1 MNGLNHRGVRRG
13 GMNVLPIEL
22 QVDVLTTWLLLVDVA
37 MLDTAFCNH
46 RDRQQWLVAFTTP
59 IYNYVHPYF
68 QIERLKKKTHYSNA
82 QKLDAMMDF
91 MRWLLVRS
99 VRVREIYVMAQLQW
113 YAYEWSNFKAYLRTN
128 GGNVTRV
135 IFAREAGEPMY
146 VCSALEDITKLCP
159 NVTHVACAKSFIQT
173 EYERMAV
180 TWPLLQAVVLHGYY
194 ADEGLKVVGNS
205 CGAIQSVT
213 LIPYAGVRYGY
224 RDRTLTETFPA
235 TVSTT
240 LAYLHVDC
248 HIDNVDLL
256 LLTQRC
262 PLLHTLHG
270 VLFELTDAVLME
282 IADRCPLLRVINLSE
297 SPSVT
302 TKGIAQF
309 AQRVQLT
316 ELYTSC
322 LDKTVVALLPH
333 LRTWQVTECE
343 NTAQMSLMMLTVAAH
358 CVQLREFKTS
368 QDVNEPALIALV
380 TGCRL
385 LETLEADKAPTDAVL
400 NALSLHCPYL
410 SSLHL
415 RLHAGVCALGRGC
428 PRLRGLS
435 TRLAAP
441 VTMAGI
447 RALATHC
454 RRLHVIHVNHS
465 VVRGVSYRENK
476 FMVCKLRV
484 IVG

>member
-1 MNGLNHRGVRRG
+1 M
-13 GMNVLPIEL
+13 
-22 QVDVLTTWLLLVDVA
+22 
-37 MLDTAFCNH
+37 
-46 RDRQQWLVAFTTP
+46 
-59 IYNYVHPYF
+59 
-68 QIERLKKKTHYSNA
+68 
-82 QKLDAMMDF
+82 
-91 MRWLLVRS
+91 
-99 VRVREIYVMAQLQW
+99 
-113 YAYEWSNFKAYLRTN
+113 
-128 GGNVTRV
+128 
-135 IFAREAGEPMY
+135 
-146 VCSALEDITKLCP
+146 
-159 NVTHVACAKSFIQT
+159 ACAKSFARA
-173 EYERMAV
+173 EYERMAAA
-180 TWPLLQAVVLHGYY
+180 WPLLQAVVLNGYF

-224 RDRTLTETFPA
+224 RDRTFTETFPA

-256 LLTQRC
+256 SLTQRC

-309 AQRVQLT
+309 TQRVQLT

-322 LDKTVVALLPH
+322 LDEAVVALLPH
-333 LRTWQVTECE
+333 LCTLHVTESE
-343 NTAQMSLMMLTVAAH
+343 NAVQMSLVVLAVAAH
-358 CVQLREFKTS
+358 CTQLREFSTS
-368 QDVNEPALIALV
+368 QDVDETSLIALV

-385 LETLEADKAPTDAVL
+385 LETLEVDTAPTDAVL
-400 NALSLHCPYL
+400 NALSLHCSYL
-410 SSLHL
+410 GSLHL
-415 RLHAGVCALGRGC
+415 RLHVGSVSDAGVCALARGC

-435 TRLAAP
+435 TRLTAP
-441 VTMAGI
+441 VTMVGI
-447 RALATHC
+447 TALATHC
-454 RRLHVIHVNHS
+454 RSLHIIHVNHS
-465 VVRGVSYRENK
+465 VVRGESYCENK
-476 FMVCKLRV
+476 LMVHKLRV